1 MRKVAPASSTSQP
14 VAPVVAAAP
23 LGKRRRPSG
32 EPPPLPRHVAA
43 STRWFMA
50 GIVVTA
56 LLEVALAVHQS
67 RAVLTQIDDAVV
79 RAFSHLRSQPVSSS
93 KLALCAVGCISWS

>member
-1 MRKVAPASSTSQP
+1 
-14 VAPVVAAAP
+14 
-23 LGKRRRPSG
+23 
-32 EPPPLPRHVAA
+32 
-43 STRWFMA
+43 MA

-79 RAFSHLRSQPVSSS
+79 RAFSHLRSQPVTAVLHVFEHVGSSNT
-93 KLALCAVGCISWS
+93 VRIIG